1 MSHQSS
7 DVAGNRSPRGAR
19 QNEKAPNKDEVL
31 TAELDLLFPKNHVLS
46 NNVNTATNSSASLE
60 KLKNSGNDGKN
71 ISKGSKR
78 VNSIML
84 KTDNKKLRK
93 KVNFHVIVKNTKL
106 YRAVLFSDKHI

>member
-1 MSHQSS
+1 M
-7 DVAGNRSPRGAR
+7 
-19 QNEKAPNKDEVL
+19 NKEEAL

-46 NNVNTATNSSASLE
+46 NNVNSSASLE
-60 KLKNSGNDGKN
+60 KLKSSGNDGKS

>member
-1 MSHQSS
+1 VSHQSS

-19 QNEKAPNKDEVL
+19 QNEKAMNKEEAL

-46 NNVNTATNSSASLE
+46 NNVNSSASLE
-60 KLKNSGNDGKN
+60 KLKSSGNDGKS

>member
-19 QNEKAPNKDEVL
+19 QNEKAPNKDEGL

-46 NNVNTATNSSASLE
+46 NNVNSSASLE

-84 KTDNKKLRK
+84 QKRRST
-93 KVNFHVIVKNTKL
+93 
-106 YRAVLFSDKHI
+106 RACVSKHSLAYPIFKRFS